1 VSGSDELEQ
10 AASTPVPLPRP
21 PPSFARQRLTSLPPA
36 RACPPHSALKAHP
49 FFASLSWDAMLAQ
62 TVAAPFVPEMEDE
75 FDASNFQEFDS
86 DEEEETQPFK
96 EDGLNAFEGF

>member
-21 PPSFARQRLTSLPPA
+21 PPSFARQRLTARLPLAPA
-36 RACPPHSALKAHP
+36 PHSALKAHP

-86 DEEEETQPFK
+86 DDEEETQPFK

>member
-1 VSGSDELEQ
+1 
-10 AASTPVPLPRP
+10 
-21 PPSFARQRLTSLPPA
+21 
-36 RACPPHSALKAHP
+36 
-49 FFASLSWDAMLAQ
+49 MLAQ

-86 DEEEETQPFK
+86 DDEEETQPFK